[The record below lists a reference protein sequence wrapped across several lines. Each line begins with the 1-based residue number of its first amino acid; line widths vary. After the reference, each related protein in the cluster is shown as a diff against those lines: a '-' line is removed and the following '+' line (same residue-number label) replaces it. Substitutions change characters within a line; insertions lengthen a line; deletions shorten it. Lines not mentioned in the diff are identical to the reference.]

1 MLRNAAGPLRA
12 VLQRLSPP
20 LRSSSAAGSF
30 QVRDD
35 GELLDGRA
43 DEGVIGPSASL
54 LALEQARV
62 VQLLQMVRDRRLR
75 QAERPLEVAAADRL
89 VARRDQVDDPN
100 ARRIAEGAEDRRR
113 RLGLLVA
120 EGRGGKRR
128 TTGDGL
134 GRLRH
139 QMPNRAETARS

>member
-20 LRSSSAAGSF
+20 LRASSAAGSF

-35 GELLDGRA
+35 GELLHGRA

-62 VQLLQMVRDRRLR
+62 VRLLQMGRDRGLR
-75 QAERPLEVAAADRL
+75 QGQGPLEVGAATRL
-89 VARRDQVDDPN
+89 VARRDQVDDPD
-100 ARRIAEGAEDRRR
+100 ARRIAE
-113 RLGLLVA
+113 
-120 EGRGGKRR
+120 
-128 TTGDGL
+128 
-134 GRLRH
+134 
-139 QMPNRAETARS
+139 RAE